1 MRVLLFYT
9 VSFLQV
15 LFAFQMNGQIDTDP
29 PAAPELKLVTINQST
44 GNVEISWSLSPSPD
58 VKGYIV
64 YYHHYDPGFPGG
76 GYSADSIVTL
86 WDPTSTN
93 YSVFRPYTSFYSESF
108 VVAAIDSSGNTST
121 YSKNVLHTIFAK
133 AQIDTCKKEIE
144 IRWNSYPS
152 KPYPVQSYSVLFSV
166 EGGLF
171 SELARV
177 TADTSLIIDNFT
189 ADLHYCFIVRAN
201 LEGGTFSTSNKA
213 CLLTNMQRPPQW
225 INADYATVSNDN
237 VISLSFITDPSSEV
251 STYRLERK
259 TGSKGIFEQIAQFTS
274 VSGSL
279 LYTDNKADINKIN
292 YYRLSAINNCN
303 NPVTFS
309 NIASNIVLSLERNN
323 DDIKLIWN
331 PYKDW
336 LGSVGSYKL
345 FANTDGVLSERSVI
359 TPSDTALNISYS
371 SLMYEVTGR
380 EVCFMIKAVESSN
393 PYGDP
398 GESQS
403 QIVCTP
409 VTEVITVPNIFTPDN
424 NGLNDLFWP
433 VLSFTPTSY
442 QLIITDLQR
451 KTVFE
456 TRNPAEK
463 WDGTNNGNP
472 MPEGVYLWYLN
483 AGTPSGKSISKTGNV
498 TIIVNH

>member
-1 MRVLLFYT
+1 MKRRFRHIITIFLVLLPLVSYSQKDCT
-9 VSFLQV
+9 VPVSPV
-15 LFAFQMNGQIDTDP
+15 LNSVSVQ
-29 PAAPELKLVTINQST
+29 PET
-44 GNVEISWSLSPSPD
+44 GYAELNWALSPSSD
-58 VKGYIV
+58 IAAYILYNHNSGYWFTI
-64 YYHHYDPGFPGG
+64 D
-76 GYSADSIVTL
+76 TL
-86 WDPTSTN
+86 WDPAATSYIYNSTGTK
-93 YSVFRPYTSFYSESF
+93 YFSESY
-108 VVAAIDSSGNTST
+108 VVAAFRKPVCTSPL
-121 YSKNVLHTIFAK
+121 SNIISTIFCSAS
-133 AQIDTCKKEIE
+133 IDTCKKQI
-144 IRWNSYPS
+144 IVRWNKYSDNPKKVLDYQILVSKNGAPFMEMFTVDSLSDSY
-152 KPYPVQSYSVLFSV
+152 V
-166 EGGLF
+166 
-171 SELARV
+171 V
-177 TADTSLIIDNFT
+177 TDFETDTK
-189 ADLHYCFIVRAN
+189 YCFAVRAE
-201 LEGGTFSTSNKA
+201 LEGGTTSGSNKS
-213 CLLTNMQRPPQW
+213 CLETKMKQPPQW
-225 INADYATVSNDN
+225 INADYATVSNNN
-237 VISLSFITDPSSEV
+237 VISLSFTADPLSEV
-251 STYRLERK
+251 PAYRLERK
-259 TGSKGIFEQIAQFTS
+259 TGSMGVFEQIAQFTS

-336 LGSVGSYKL
+336 FGSVGSYKL

-409 VTEVITVPNIFTPDN
+409 VTEVITVPNVFTPDN

-472 MPEGVYLWYLN
+472 LPEGVYLWYLN
-483 AGTPSGKSISKTGNV
+483 AGAPSGKSISKTGNV
-498 TIIVNH
+498 TIIVSH